1 MEFIEESTFDTV
13 KDVPSYKDVSDNP
26 SLYLDCW
33 VVWSGR
39 ISNVQQ
45 TENLFICDLLVGYE
59 TMQRVEGIV
68 PLSFTVVPSIEV
80 DKPVTVLAKIVS
92 ENGKMC
98 LQGRAVYQSV
108 KENLIK

>member
-1 MEFIEESTFDTV
+1 
-13 KDVPSYKDVSDNP
+13 
-26 SLYLDCW
+26 
-33 VVWSGR
+33 
-39 ISNVQQ
+39 VQQ